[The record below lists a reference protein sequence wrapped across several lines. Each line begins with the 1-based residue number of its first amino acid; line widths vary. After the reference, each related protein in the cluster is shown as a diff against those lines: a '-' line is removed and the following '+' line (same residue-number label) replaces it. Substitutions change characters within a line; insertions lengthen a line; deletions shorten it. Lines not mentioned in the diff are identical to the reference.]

1 LGGRTTRA
9 PLPRTIT
16 FILSMPAITV
26 TKTKAEPGETSLAV
40 TVPPASVQAAE
51 ERATRAYQQGA
62 RLPGFRQGKA
72 PAAVVRKKF
81 AEDIRQQAL
90 QEVVQE
96 SWKVALEQ
104 EQLKPIADP
113 HIHNLKWE
121 AGSPVTFEFHV
132 EVRPD
137 LKLERL
143 GKFRLTRTVP
153 AVTAAQVDA
162 QIEQLRDQRAPWTPV
177 AGEKPKPKDLVD
189 VSIANRENGELKEP
203 QPFQI
208 VLGEGRAIPDVEE
221 RIMSLLPGESVEATV
236 RFPDDFPEEAKRGQT
251 RDIHVTLREV
261 KRQQL
266 PTLDD
271 AFAREVGDFESLEA
285 LRSAVGADLA
295 KEAEREADARV
306 RAQLIEQIVTA
317 NAVTAPR
324 PLVERALAAYA
335 QAYGVPEE
343 QWPRFAE
350 EFRPIAENQVRRDL
364 VLDHVVETQQLAA
377 TEAELDQR
385 IQELAARR
393 GTPGGAAELYAS
405 LEKAKRLRD
414 VARSIT
420 EEKVFAYLLSQSTV
434 EQT

>member
-1 LGGRTTRA
+1 
-9 PLPRTIT
+9 
-16 FILSMPAITV
+16 MPDITV

-51 ERATRAYQQGA
+51 ERATRAYQQRA

-96 SWKVALEQ
+96 SWRVALEQ

-121 AGSPVTFEFHV
+121 AGAPVTFEFHV

-153 AVTAAQVDA
+153 AVTVAQIDA
-162 QIEQLRDQRAPWTPV
+162 QLEQLRDQRAPWTPV

-189 VSIANRENGELKEP
+189 VSIANREDGELKEP

-221 RIMSLLPGESVEATV
+221 RIMGLLPGESVEATV

-251 RDIHVTLREV
+251 RDIQVTLREV

-295 KEAEREADARV
+295 KEAEREADAGV

-324 PLVERALAAYA
+324 PLVERALGAYA
-335 QAYGVPEE
+335 QAYSIPED

-364 VLDHVVETQQLAA
+364 VLDHVVETQKLAA

-385 IQELAARR
+385 IEELAARR
-393 GTPGGAAELYAS
+393 GMPAAELYAS